1 MSGIVLT
8 TPLQVP
14 GLDLVVVA
22 SLTGQ
27 VAALNCI
34 TGNMLW
40 STSFLTPVFSSP
52 HLAAGLIMV
61 AEVAGS
67 LHALKPH
74 SGKEVILVSD
84 K

>member
-14 GLDLVVVA
+14 GLDVVVVA

-27 VAALNCI
+27 VAALNSI
-34 TGNMLW
+34 TGSLLW
-40 STSFLTPVFSSP
+40 FTSFLTPVFSSP
-52 HLAAGLIMV
+52 CLASGLIMV

-67 LHALKPH
+67 LHALQPQ

-84 K
+84 